1 MTNLQVFISLS
12 VVIAVTFI
20 WFGCSL
26 ALIENKLR
34 HMETELEVINQK
46 ILLAIVKIDK
56 EKTNE

>member
-26 ALIENKLR
+26 ALIENRLR
-34 HMETELEVINQK
+34 HIETELEVINQK

-56 EKTNE
+56 EKTND

>member
-12 VVIAVTFI
+12 VVIVVTFI

-26 ALIENKLR
+26 ALIENNLR
-34 HMETELEVINQK
+34 HIEIELENINQK
-46 ILLAIVKIDK
+46 VLLAIVKIDK

>member
-26 ALIENKLR
+26 ALIENRLR
-34 HMETELEVINQK
+34 HIEIELENINQK